1 MNQCLLQNLLESI
14 LREHVHLPYGMNVDL
29 TNSWSSSCE
38 LSSLTCHSGCCFL
51 FSLLLQAAL
60 RWPSCLTTVVT
71 NGFSMAT
78 LVEWCVL
85 FSQRWHMIIIML
97 ICGFTITLFS
107 WLLTRTRLLSFSSFF
122 RVWTFCAA
130 VKHYCI
136 ASFVI
141 PQTSCSLNMCFS
153 VPPYLRCSANEC
165 NSAT

>member
-1 MNQCLLQNLLESI
+1 MNQCLLQNVQESI
-14 LREHVHLPYGMNVDL
+14 LRDHVHLPYGMNVDL

-85 FSQRWHMIIIML
+85 FSQRWQMMICL
-97 ICGFTITLFS
+97 SAASWSLCSVDFSLGLGFSHL
-107 WLLTRTRLLSFSSFF
+107 
-122 RVWTFCAA
+122 AA
-130 VKHYCI
+130 SLGSAH
-136 ASFVI
+136 FVQ
-141 PQTSCSLNMCFS
+141 PLNTA
-153 VPPYLRCSANEC
+153 V
-165 NSAT
+165 